1 MTPKQLEENL
11 QVLYEGMK
19 LMEKESE
26 LKDELIAA
34 LTDRNDI
41 MERYIKELQQEIEML
56 RKQRKDR

>member
-1 MTPKQLEENL
+1 MTPKQLEEHL

-19 LMEKESE
+19 LMEKESA

>member
-19 LMEKESE
+19 LMEKESA